1 MSTSSLQI
9 EPPPPPQV
17 EPRGRQ
23 ADTAIRPPTRLAAP
37 RQASPPGVPARL
49 PADQAQGNPPPAAPG
64 GSRQVSR
71 LLLPG
76 VVLGGAVAGGL
87 AWQAIATAGVV
98 PAYVLPAPG
107 AVAARW
113 LALYNN
119 GLLWHHASTTLLEGL
134 LGFALAFVI
143 GVGLGYPLARS
154 RVLAGVLAP
163 YVAASQAV
171 PVIALAPLLV
181 LWFGLGLLPKVLI
194 CALIVFFPILVNT
207 AVGLRS
213 IDRSLIEAAH
223 SMGANAAQT
232 LWYVEIPLALRTL
245 LGGVKMGLT
254 LAMTGAVVGEFVAAN
269 AGLGYLMTLA
279 RSNYDSPMLY
289 AALLTLAALAVLG
302 YAAVTALENLL
313 IDWE

>member
-1 MSTSSLQI
+1 MNTSSLQI
-9 EPPPPPQV
+9 EPPPPPHM
-17 EPRGRQ
+17 EPSGR
-23 ADTAIRPPTRLAAP
+23 AEPAIRPATRLTAP
-37 RQASPPGVPARL
+37 RPTSRDGWFARP
-49 PADQAQGNPPPAAPG
+49 PADQAREEPRPPAAPG
-64 GSRQVSR
+64 STRRTHR
-71 LLLPG
+71 LLPTAIM
-76 VVLGGAVAGGL
+76 LGGMVAGGL
-87 AWQAIATAGVV
+87 AWQA
-98 PAYVLPAPG
+98 
-107 AVAARW
+107 VAAKW

-134 LGFALAFVI
+134 LGFGLAFVI

-154 RVLAGVLAP
+154 RVLGGVLAP

-171 PVIALAPLLV
+171 PVVALAPLLV

-207 AVGLRS
+207 AVGLRT
-213 IDRSLIEAAH
+213 IDRSLIEAAQ
-223 SMGANAAQT
+223 SMGANAVQT

-254 LAMTGAVVGEFVAAN
+254 LAMTGAVVGEFVAAS

-289 AALLTLAALAVLG
+289 AALLTLAGLAVLG
-302 YAAVTALENLL
+302 YAAVTVLEDLL

>member
-1 MSTSSLQI
+1 MNTSFLKT
-9 EPPPPPQV
+9 
-17 EPRGRQ
+17 EPRISAATENSGRGG
-23 ADTAIRPPTRLAAP
+23 DPPTLLPLAPGVGISEGRPALRLAAP
-37 RQASPPGVPARL
+37 ATIS
-49 PADQAQGNPPPAAPG
+49 ADPPAPG
-64 GSRQVSR
+64 TAESRARRSS
-71 LLLPG
+71 LALAG
-76 VVLGGAVAGGL
+76 VVLAGGLAGGL
-87 AWQAIATAGVV
+87 AWQAVVTAGMV
-98 PAYVLPAPG
+98 PAYILPGPG
-107 AVAARW
+107 AVAAKW
-113 LALYNN
+113 LALYSN

-134 LGFALAFVI
+134 LGFALAFVV

-171 PVIALAPLLV
+171 PVVALAPLLV

-194 CALIVFFPILVNT
+194 CALIVFFPILINT
-207 AVGLRS
+207 TVGLRS

-232 LWYVEIPLALRTL
+232 LWYVEIPLALRSL

-254 LAMTGAVVGEFVAAN
+254 LSMTGAVVGEFVASS

-289 AALLTLAALAVLG
+289 AALLTLAGTAVLG
-302 YAAVTALENLL
+302 YATITALEHLL

>member
-1 MSTSSLQI
+1 MNTSSLQI
-9 EPPPPPQV
+9 EPPPPPHM
-17 EPRGRQ
+17 EPSGR
-23 ADTAIRPPTRLAAP
+23 AEPAIRPATRLTAP
-37 RQASPPGVPARL
+37 RPTSRDGWFARP
-49 PADQAQGNPPPAAPG
+49 PADQAREEPRPPAAPG
-64 GSRQVSR
+64 STRRTHR
-71 LLLPG
+71 LLPTAIM
-76 VVLGGAVAGGL
+76 LGGMVAGGL
-87 AWQAIATAGVV
+87 AWQAVAAAGMV
-98 PAYVLPAPG
+98 PAYVLPSPG
-107 AVAARW
+107 AVAAKW

-134 LGFALAFVI
+134 LGFGLAFVI

-154 RVLAGVLAP
+154 RVLGGVLAP

-171 PVIALAPLLV
+171 PVVALAPLLV

-207 AVGLRS
+207 AVGLRT
-213 IDRSLIEAAH
+213 IDRSLIEAAQ
-223 SMGANAAQT
+223 SMGANAVQT

-254 LAMTGAVVGEFVAAN
+254 LAMTGAVVGEFVAAS

-289 AALLTLAALAVLG
+289 AALLTLAGLAVLG
-302 YAAVTALENLL
+302 YAAVTVLEDLL

>member
-1 MSTSSLQI
+1 
-9 EPPPPPQV
+9 V
-17 EPRGRQ
+17 RRV
-23 ADTAIRPPTRLAAP
+23 ALA
-37 RQASPPGVPARL
+37 GVMVA
-49 PADQAQGNPPPAAPG
+49 
-64 GSRQVSR
+64 
-71 LLLPG
+71 G
-76 VVLGGAVAGGL
+76 VVAGGV
-87 AWQAIATAGVV
+87 AWQAVAAAGLV

-107 AVAARW
+107 AVLTKW
-113 LALYNN
+113 LALYSN

-134 LGFALAFVI
+134 LGFALAFVV

-154 RVLAGVLAP
+154 RVVAGILAP
-163 YVAASQAV
+163 YVAASQAI
-171 PVIALAPLLV
+171 PVVALAPLLV

-207 AVGLRS
+207 AVGLRT

-223 SMGANAAQT
+223 SMGASAVQT

-289 AALLTLAALAVLG
+289 AALLTLAGTAVLG
-302 YAAVTALENLL
+302 YALITALESLL
-313 IDWE
+313 IDWD

>member
-1 MSTSSLQI
+1 M
-9 EPPPPPQV
+9 
-17 EPRGRQ
+17 
-23 ADTAIRPPTRLAAP
+23 LA
-37 RQASPPGVPARL
+37 GV
-49 PADQAQGNPPPAAPG
+49 
-64 GSRQVSR
+64 
-71 LLLPG
+71 
-76 VVLGGAVAGGL
+76 VAGGL
-87 AWQAIATAGVV
+87 AWQAVAAAGVV

-107 AVAARW
+107 AVAAKW
-113 LALYNN
+113 LALYQN
-119 GLLWHHASTTLLEGL
+119 GLLWHHTSTTLLEGL
-134 LGFALAFVI
+134 LGFALAFVV

-154 RVLAGVLAP
+154 RVVAGVLAP

-171 PVIALAPLLV
+171 PVVALAPLLV

-207 AVGLRS
+207 AVGLRT

-223 SMGANAAQT
+223 SMGANALQT

-254 LAMTGAVVGEFVAAN
+254 LAMTGAVVGEFVASS

-289 AALLTLAALAVLG
+289 AALLTLAGTAVLG
-302 YAAVTALENLL
+302 YAAVTALEYLL